1 MSNTHRTK
9 KLNRMDFLEYS
20 NADDPSK
27 PAVLVGKNP
36 LKMGGEKLVE
46 AGLEPTTPR
55 KAIRLRCIDCMGG
68 SLKEVRL
75 CVSYDCAHW
84 PHRVGKNAFQVEGE
98 NEDV

>member
-1 MSNTHRTK
+1 MSNAPRTK

-20 NADDPSK
+20 NAEDPSK
-27 PAVLVGKNP
+27 PSVLVGKNP
-36 LKMGGEKLVE
+36 LKMGGKKLLE

-55 KAIRLRCIDCMGG
+55 QAIRLKCIDCMVG
-68 SLKEVRL
+68 SPKEVRL

-84 PHRVGKNAFQVEGE
+84 PHRMGTNAFQVGVE

>member
-1 MSNTHRTK
+1 MSNAPRTK

-20 NADDPSK
+20 NAEDPSK
-27 PAVLVGKNP
+27 PPVLVGKNP
-36 LKMGGEKLVE
+36 LKMGGKKLGE

-55 KAIRLRCIDCMGG
+55 EAIRLRCIDCMGG

-75 CVSYDCAHW
+75 CVSYDCPHW
-84 PHRVGKNAFQVEGE
+84 PHRMGTNAFQVGGD

>member
-1 MSNTHRTK
+1 MSNAPRTK

-20 NADDPSK
+20 NAEDPGK
-27 PAVLVGKNP
+27 PPVLVGKNP
-36 LKMGGEKLVE
+36 LKMGGKKLVE

-55 KAIRLRCIDCMGG
+55 EAIRLRCIDCTGG

-75 CVSYDCAHW
+75 CVSYDCPHW
-84 PHRVGKNAFQVEGE
+84 PHRMGTNAFQVGGD